1 MTVALEGPSAAALTA
16 GILLLSRARSF
27 GQRLD
32 VVIVGNPEEVTPV
45 EGPAIVHSPVVA
57 SCGVGRELGSGALVI
72 VPGPAADPLAV
83 SLDPN
88 GTEDWFFVDRSG
100 AGIHPAT
107 CAFVALC
114 HDPRPPARELGRKLR
129 RAMRAL
135 GCAPEPAVLDL
146 LFAAPAPPL
155 TRLPLA
161 LRAGRAMADLP
172 SVSITRFLTGPASE
186 SVAPIPSPCT
196 ADQLLQARADG
207 RLQAVLDRFALGV
220 RDGIDE
226 WLEELDAIGAT
237 SSYID
242 LLCGLADVLVH
253 LADLPAQGV
262 LPPLNPAMDAVAV
275 GLGAALGATSGASNA
290 SAVLIEMYRFL
301 GGRFAD
307 QARYPVRLEGEEPP
321 EQRLARW
328 QWFCRQTRQAA
339 DTADALWRR
348 VVDPVQ

>member
-32 VVIVGNPEEVTPV
+32 VVIVGDPDEVTPV

-72 VPGPAADPLAV
+72 VPGPATEPLAV

-88 GTEDWFFVDRSG
+88 GADDWFLVDRSG

-107 CAFVALC
+107 HAFVALC
-114 HDPRPPARELGRKLR
+114 RDPRPAARELGRQLR
-129 RAMRAL
+129 RAVRAL
-135 GCAPEPAVLDL
+135 GCTPEPAVLDL

-161 LRAGRAMADLP
+161 LRAGRAMAGLP
-172 SVSITRFLTGPASE
+172 SSSITRFLAGHTNQA
-186 SVAPIPSPCT
+186 VDTLPSPCT
-196 ADQLLQARADG
+196 AESLAQARADG
-207 RLQAVLDRFALGV
+207 RLQAVLDRFGLGV
-220 RDGIDE
+220 RDGIEE
-226 WLEELDAIGAT
+226 WIEELDALEAT
-237 SSYID
+237 GTYID
-242 LLCGLADVLVH
+242 LVCGLADVVVH
-253 LADLPAQGV
+253 LADLPAQGI
-262 LPPLNPAMDAVAV
+262 LPPLDPAMDAVAV
-275 GLGAALGATSGASNA
+275 GLGAALGATSGQSDA
-290 SAVLIEMYRFL
+290 SAILVEMYRFL
-301 GGRFAD
+301 GGRFTD

-321 EQRLARW
+321 DERLARW

-339 DTADALWRR
+339 DTADTLWRR